1 MGWMPGRSS
10 VAVSE
15 AWRRAAHKSYWAT
28 AWLRLSPALALP
40 TPQPTSPQNKVS
52 IHSIQCSDRYIS
64 SPSPSSSLVSLRVP
78 FHHGHVAQQSSTA
91 IRAPRQPQLVHPPP
105 AGTRHLSG
113 PGPPS
118 FSGLLSTNTA
128 RAELPWRRRAP
139 TWISRL
145 RGAAAVAVAA
155 AARPDTSRR
164 RLVRFARQNLA
175 HLPSFLLQDFLPF
188 PFELEPF
195 MIFRSAGSPLRAL
208 AS

>member
-78 FHHGHVAQQSSTA
+78 PRARGAAELDRYKGSSSASARPSSTS
-91 IRAPRQPQLVHPPP
+91 
-105 AGTRHLSG
+105 RHQAAVG
-113 PGPPS
+113 PGAAFVFWSPLHKHGARGAPMTTTSTHLDLEAARRGGGGGGGGGSSSPPGYEQAEVSSLRTTKPRPPS
-118 FSGLLSTNTA
+118 F
-128 RAELPWRRRAP
+128 
-139 TWISRL
+139 
-145 RGAAAVAVAA
+145 
-155 AARPDTSRR
+155 
-164 RLVRFARQNLA
+164 
-175 HLPSFLLQDFLPF
+175 LPSARF
-188 PFELEPF
+188 PSVSIRTRAFHDLSICWIPSP
-195 MIFRSAGSPLRAL
+195 RSS
-208 AS
+208 